1 MPFKILDIYIVRKFL
16 GTFFFALLLFTMVA
30 VIIDLTE
37 KVDSFINNSVPFW
50 AVVTEYY
57 LNFIPYIDALLSPLF
72 IFITVIFFT
81 SKLASDSEIIAMM
94 SSGMNFYRL
103 LIPYLVGAGILV
115 SLLLVV
121 NHYIVPESNKQIQK
135 FEITYL
141 DNKKMFLKINRTLQM
156 QILDNRFIY
165 VENFNQHDTV
175 GYKFTYEVK
184 KEEHLTYKLRADR
197 ISWVGAENKWRL
209 NNYTERIFERQHE
222 IVRTGTVL
230 DTSLGFQPK
239 DMDVRLSIKEEM
251 KTPELRE
258 HIQQLKLRGSE
269 DLPFYQIEYYRR
281 SADAFMA
288 IILTLIG
295 FSLASRKVR
304 GGTGMHIV
312 MGFALSSI
320 YILFA
325 QFTKTFSTNDNLH
338 PFLGVW
344 IPNFTFGLLA
354 IYLIFKAQK

>member
-1 MPFKILDIYIVRKFL
+1 
-16 GTFFFALLLFTMVA
+16 
-30 VIIDLTE
+30 
-37 KVDSFINNSVPFW
+37 
-50 AVVTEYY
+50 
-57 LNFIPYIDALLSPLF
+57 
-72 IFITVIFFT
+72 
-81 SKLASDSEIIAMM
+81 
-94 SSGMNFYRL
+94 
-103 LIPYLVGAGILV
+103 
-115 SLLLVV
+115 
-121 NHYIVPESNKQIQK
+121 
-135 FEITYL
+135 
-141 DNKKMFLKINRTLQM
+141 
-156 QILDNRFIY
+156 
-165 VENFNQHDTV
+165 
-175 GYKFTYEVK
+175 
-184 KEEHLTYKLRADR
+184 
-197 ISWVGAENKWRL
+197 
-209 NNYTERIFERQHE
+209 
-222 IVRTGTVL
+222 
-230 DTSLGFQPK
+230 
-239 DMDVRLSIKEEM
+239 M

-258 HIQQLKLRGSE
+258 HIQQLKLRGPE